1 MPVSVTNFLRSGW
14 LPRDG
19 SNASFTQR
27 ALSAATSF
35 LPAVGSNAPG
45 GLRTFIATSFRLE
58 PELLDHRA
66 PAIDLAADEDAE
78 LFGRRAD
85 EVDRGHAL
93 AERQR
98 QNAPHLGIEF
108 GNDRLRRSRGR
119 EHSVP
124 FGHQHIE

>member
-35 LPAVGSNAPG
+35 LVSPVAGSNSPG

-58 PELLDHRA
+58 PELPDHRA
-66 PAIDLAADEDAE
+66 PAVDLAADEDAE
-78 LFGRRAD
+78 LFRRRAD

-98 QNAPHLGIEF
+98 QDASHFGVEL
-108 GNDRLRRSRGR
+108 GNDRLWRAGGR
-119 EHSVP
+119 EQPVP
-124 FGHQHIE
+124 FR